1 MLTRKAFVYPNIFV
15 MLNAGN
21 TMPLSPES
29 FDGTYPVEVLLVK
42 SEVIEEW
49 QHAQQLTDVP
59 DVDAALREFYE
70 DATSDNGVRVVQA
83 VLKALANHGQ

>member
-21 TMPLSPES
+21 TMPIAPES
-29 FDGTYPVEVLLVK
+29 FEGTYPVETLLIK

-49 QHAQQLTDVP
+49 KHAQQLAEVP
-59 DVDAALREFYE
+59 EVDAMLREFYE
-70 DATSDNGVRVVQA
+70 DATNDNGVRVVQA
-83 VLKALANHGQ
+83 VLKALANYGQ